1 MFSSFSRSPWWK
13 STALLLRCGS
23 WAPATCV
30 SWPETAWRW
39 VDSPIRCYF
48 TFTSRHTLPSRSVVR
63 QVVSSYTRSSPPVSG
78 EELLARP
85 QLHQGGTGGQWHQAH
100 QRSWHPRGV
109 SLRDHVRGA
118 ESNHAGHP
126 HRRAGDHRGGGDSV
140 HGGRAGTEV
149 KKKTAQDRQNRRYIS
164 CFPI

>member
-1 MFSSFSRSPWWK
+1 MASHTPFLVCCSANSFILH
-13 STALLLRCGS
+13 ALLP
-23 WAPATCV
+23 PA
-30 SWPETAWRW
+30 
-39 VDSPIRCYF
+39 
-48 TFTSRHTLPSRSVVR
+48 
-63 QVVSSYTRSSPPVSG
+63 SG

-85 QLHQGGTGGQWHQAH
+85 QLHQGGTGGQRHQAH

-109 SLRDHVRGA
+109 SLWDHVRGA

-149 KKKTAQDRQNRRYIS
+149 KKKKNSTRQTKQRLYFLLSHLDFAQIYQATYQTYKNTSVATAAGPKS
-164 CFPI
+164 CVLVLFFLVS